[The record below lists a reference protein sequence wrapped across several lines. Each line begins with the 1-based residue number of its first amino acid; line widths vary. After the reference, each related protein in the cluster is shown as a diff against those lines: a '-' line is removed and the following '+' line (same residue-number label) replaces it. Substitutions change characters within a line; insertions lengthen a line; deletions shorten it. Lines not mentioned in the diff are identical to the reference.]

1 MQILFNK
8 SVVECRQLGARGG
21 RAYARN
27 LRFRQSQAQPVSAGI
42 KQRHFRRFCSWEAAP
57 LAGTRYALYMSF

>member
-1 MQILFNK
+1 MRLP
-8 SVVECRQLGARGG
+8 
-21 RAYARN
+21 ARN
-27 LRFRQSQAQPVSAGI
+27 GQRWGGNGPSWRSPGQVGLQIVSAGI